1 MNFQDLSR
9 RIAEEFGLNVEQARQ
24 ILKFIFNQI
33 AQEVAN
39 CGRVYFRR
47 FGSFHKELKPAR
59 KYRDPVTGEMR
70 QSPEDLR
77 VRFRAF
83 FKY

>member
-1 MNFQDLSR
+1 MNFNDLSR
-9 RIAEEFGLNVEQARQ
+9 RIAEEFGLNQDKARQ
-24 ILKFIFNQI
+24 ILKFIFDQI
-33 AQEVAN
+33 ALEVSN
-39 CGRVYFRR
+39 CSRVYFRG

-59 KYRDPVTGEMR
+59 KYRDPATGVMK

-83 FKY
+83 FRF